1 MDDVQL
7 APTGPGVC
15 VDTPLRLRFDR
26 PVRLGSTGR
35 LQVRREDGSVAASVD
50 LADPQVGRRTIGGA
64 RSDHGELHLW
74 HYHPVLVDGGEV
86 TVVLPVPLAAEQT
99 YSVTV
104 DPDFVTGHRGVTA
117 EDAWS
122 FRTGTLPARE
132 ATTLTVDATGAGDF
146 CTVQGAIDHVPEHNR
161 QHVLV
166 QVAAGSYTEIVY
178 VPQTKGNLTLRGAG
192 RRRTVIGYANNDV
205 LNGDAA
211 MRGEPIETSCCP
223 KRAIPSSD
231 RFNCWRAV
239 LGIDADDVTVEQ
251 LTIHNTTPPGGG
263 QAEALRGNGE
273 RIRVRDTRLLSRQDT
288 VRLQGSCYLADSYV
302 EGDVDVVWGSGALF
316 VERTELKAVGPGYY
330 TQLRNA
336 DGGPGAVFVDVRL
349 TRAAG
354 VPDGTSWLSRVE
366 LSRFSGSQVVFIDAA
381 MDAHIAPAGWLATDR
396 SEQWDTSRLQLRE
409 HASTTLEGQP
419 LDLTGRDPMARPLT
433 ADEAAQ
439 LRDPRR
445 LLGGWDPR

>member
-1 MDDVQL
+1 MADVQL
-7 APTGPGVC
+7 SPTGTRVC
-15 VDTPLRLRFDR
+15 VDTPLRLRFDH

-35 LQVRREDGSVAASVD
+35 LEVRNEDGTLAAHVD
-50 LADPQVGRRTIGGA
+50 LADPRVGRRTIGGA

-86 TVVLPVPLAAEQT
+86 TVVLPVTLEPEQHYT
-99 YSVTV
+99 VTV
-104 DPDFVTGHRGVTA
+104 DPGFVIGHRGVAA

-122 FRTGTLPARE
+122 FRTGTLPARDV
-132 ATTLTVDATGAGDF
+132 TTLTVDATGAGDF
-146 CTVQGAIDHVPEHNR
+146 CTVQGAVDHVPEQNQR
-161 QHVLV
+161 HVLV
-166 QVAAGSYTEIVY
+166 QIAAGTYTEIVY

-211 MRGEPIETSCCP
+211 MRGEPIESSCCP

-251 LTIHNTTPPGGG
+251 LTIQNTTPAGGG

-302 EGDVDVVWGSGALF
+302 EGDVDFVWGSGALF

-349 TRAAG
+349 TRAAE
-354 VPDGTSWLSRVE
+354 VPDGASWLSRVE
-366 LSRFSGSQVVFIDAA
+366 LSRFGGSQVVFIDAA

-396 SEQWDTSRLQLRE
+396 SEQWDTSRLQLAE
-409 HASTTLEGQP
+409 HGSTTLDGQP
-419 LDLTGRDPMARPLT
+419 LDLSGRDPMARPLT